1 MLTDIAIKKLVSSP
15 PAARLETPDGKVAGL
30 YFVQQPSGA
39 TSWALRYRAAGVP
52 RKLTLGSFPALDI
65 KAARRAAEEARG
77 AIARGEDPAGEKKA
91 AREAARA
98 DRAAET
104 DLIEKVVETFI
115 ERHAK
120 RATRDWKETERLLNR
135 NVVERWK
142 GRRLS
147 TITKPQVHDL
157 LDSIVD
163 RGAPIAANR
172 VHTQLNV
179 MGRWAVERGIVT
191 TNPFAGIKAPS
202 SERSRARER
211 VLSDDELRLV
221 WTAAEAIGWPFGSI
235 VKLLALTGAR
245 RDEVAQVEWREI
257 DFDRALWT
265 LPAARSKNRR
275 EHAIPLSVS
284 ALEILRS
291 LPRVERSGLVFTTTN
306 GRVPVSGFNKA
317 KDRFDNA
324 IGELRAQA
332 GSEEPIE
339 PWVFHDLR
347 RTMATNLQK
356 LGVRLEVTEA
366 VLNHVSGSRAGI
378 VGVYQ
383 KHDYATEKR
392 QALEAWA
399 KRVEEI
405 VTGDQGRRAEGG
417 GDVSIATVR

>member
-1 MLTDIAIKKLVSSP
+1 M
-15 PAARLETPDGKVAGL
+15 
-30 YFVQQPSGA
+30 
-39 TSWALRYRAAGVP
+39 
-52 RKLTLGSFPALDI
+52 
-65 KAARRAAEEARG
+65 
-77 AIARGEDPAGEKKA
+77 
-91 AREAARA
+91 
-98 DRAAET
+98 
-104 DLIEKVVETFI
+104 
-115 ERHAK
+115 
-120 RATRDWKETERLLNR
+120 
-135 NVVERWK
+135 
-142 GRRLS
+142 
-147 TITKPQVHDL
+147 
-157 LDSIVD
+157 
-163 RGAPIAANR
+163 
-172 VHTQLNV
+172 
-179 MGRWAVERGIVT
+179 
-191 TNPFAGIKAPS
+191 
-202 SERSRARER
+202 
-211 VLSDDELRLV
+211 
-221 WTAAEAIGWPFGSI
+221 
-235 VKLLALTGAR
+235 
-245 RDEVAQVEWREI
+245 EWREI

-275 EHAIPLSVS
+275 EHAISLSVS

-291 LPRVERSGLVFTTTN
+291 LPRVERSGFVFTTTN

-405 VTGDQGRRAEGG
+405 VSG
-417 GDVSIATVR
+417 VATPPTNVVESKARG

>member
-1 MLTDIAIKKLVSSP
+1 M
-15 PAARLETPDGKVAGL
+15 
-30 YFVQQPSGA
+30 
-39 TSWALRYRAAGVP
+39 
-52 RKLTLGSFPALDI
+52 
-65 KAARRAAEEARG
+65 
-77 AIARGEDPAGEKKA
+77 
-91 AREAARA
+91 
-98 DRAAET
+98 
-104 DLIEKVVETFI
+104 IERVVETFI

-135 NVVERWK
+135 DVIERWK

-157 LDSIVD
+157 LNSIVD

-172 VHTQLNV
+172 VHTNS
-179 MGRWAVERGIVT
+179 MSWVERGIVT

-257 DFDRALWT
+257 DFDRALWM

-291 LPRVERSGLVFTTTN
+291 LPRVERSGFVFTTTN

-405 VTGDQGRRAEGG
+405 VAGARRRVWSTSRLRGDRPMAIIRGETGAEFFGRVIAEYGKRRHVRDQVLSGADDARKRNLTTLARGLLENYRDEFIKHFDALAKGRPKPCSQR
-417 GDVSIATVR
+417 

>member
-1 MLTDIAIKKLVSSP
+1 MEGASP
-15 PAARLETPDGKVAGL
+15 VDD
-30 YFVQQPSGA
+30 Y
-39 TSWALRYRAAGVP
+39 
-52 RKLTLGSFPALDI
+52 
-65 KAARRAAEEARG
+65 
-77 AIARGEDPAGEKKA
+77 
-91 AREAARA
+91 EAASPRSPRLDRRPRRA
-98 DRAAET
+98 DRRKPRT
-104 DLIEKVVETFI
+104 HTTQCHGPLGC
-115 ERHAK
+115 
-120 RATRDWKETERLLNR
+120 RAR
-135 NVVERWK
+135 
-142 GRRLS
+142 
-147 TITKPQVHDL
+147 
-157 LDSIVD
+157 
-163 RGAPIAANR
+163 
-172 VHTQLNV
+172 
-179 MGRWAVERGIVT
+179 IVT

-221 WTAAEAIGWPFGSI
+221 STAAEAIGWPFGSI

-378 VGVYQ
+378 VGSIKSTTTRLRSI
-383 KHDYATEKR
+383 KHWRHGLSGSRRSLA
-392 QALEAWA
+392 AW
-399 KRVEEI
+399 
-405 VTGDQGRRAEGG
+405 RRRRPT
-417 GDVSIATVR
+417 SSS